1 MKKDVIILAI
11 ETSCDDTSVAVVKN
25 GTEVLSNIV
34 WNQNMTH
41 ERFGGIVPELGARRH
56 LKVINYVI
64 EEAIKSS
71 KIDISE
77 INAVAV
83 NNQKGLIRSL
93 VVGVA
98 AAKAISYSLNIPL
111 ISVHHIEGHIYS
123 NILSHSNLN
132 FPHLCLTVSGGHN
145 LLVVVNNHF
154 EYEII
159 GNTLDD
165 ACGEVFDKVARF
177 LNLGFP
183 GGPVIDKL
191 SKEGDSKKYKFSRP
205 MLDQD
210 NFNFSFS
217 GLKTEITRFYEK
229 NKNNTDLKISDVAA
243 SFQQAVVDTLIG
255 KAIKAVKKY
264 NLNQISVVGGVSAN
278 SRLREEFQKYQSKF
292 GFEVFF
298 PEMSYTTD
306 NAAMIGAVAY
316 YKFVRGDFE
325 DLNLEVFP
333 NRPL

>member
-11 ETSCDDTSVAVVKN
+11 ETSCDDTSFAVVKN

-41 ERFGGIVPELGARRH
+41 EKFGGIVPELGARRH

-71 KIDISE
+71 GVELKDLD
-77 INAVAV
+77 AVAV

-98 AAKAISYSLNIPL
+98 AAKTISFSLNIPL

-123 NILSHSNLN
+123 NILSHSELK

-145 LLVVVNNHF
+145 LLVLVNNHF
-154 EYEII
+154 SYEII

-183 GGPVIDKL
+183 GGPIIDKL
-191 SKEGDSKKYKFSRP
+191 SKEGDSKKYKFPRP

-229 NKNNTDLKISDVAA
+229 NKNNSDLKIVDVAA

-255 KAIKAVKKY
+255 KTIKAAKKF
-264 NLNQISVVGGVSAN
+264 NLTQISVVGGVSAN
-278 SRLREEFQKYQSKF
+278 SKLREDFKNYENKF
-292 GFEVFF
+292 SFKVFF
-298 PEMSYTTD
+298 PEMGYTTD

-316 YKFVRGDFE
+316 YKFLNQSFE

>member
-34 WNQNMTH
+34 WNQNKTH
-41 ERFGGIVPELGARRH
+41 EKFGGIVPELGARRH
-56 LKVINYVI
+56 LKVINYAI
-64 EEAIKSS
+64 DDAIKSS
-71 KIDISE
+71 GIDLKDID
-77 INAVAV
+77 AVAV

-98 AAKAISYSLNIPL
+98 AAKAIAFSLNIPL

-123 NILSHSNLN
+123 NMISHSELK

-145 LLVVVNNHF
+145 LLVLINNHF

-183 GGPVIDKL
+183 GGPIIDRL
-191 SKEGDSKKYKFSRP
+191 SKEGDSKKYKFARP

-217 GLKTEITRFYEK
+217 GLKTELTRFYEK
-229 NKNNTDLKISDVAA
+229 NKNNTEMKISDVAA

-255 KAIKAVKKY
+255 KTIKAAKKY
-264 NLNQISVVGGVSAN
+264 NLNQVSVVGGVSAN
-278 SRLREEFQKYQSKF
+278 SKLREDFKKYESKF
-292 GFEVFF
+292 GFKVFF
-298 PEMSYTTD
+298 PELAYTTD
-306 NAAMIGAVAY
+306 NAAMIGSVAY
-316 YKFVRGDFE
+316 YKFLKGQFE
-325 DLNLEVFP
+325 SLNLEVFP

>member
-34 WNQNMTH
+34 WNQNKTH
-41 ERFGGIVPELGARRH
+41 EKFGGIVPELSARRH
-56 LKVINYVI
+56 LKVINYAI
-64 EEAIKSS
+64 DDAIKSS
-71 KIDISE
+71 GINLKDID
-77 INAVAV
+77 AVAV
-83 NNQKGLIRSL
+83 NNQKGLTRSL

-98 AAKAISYSLNIPL
+98 AAKAIAFSLNIPL

-123 NILSHSNLN
+123 NLISHAELK

-145 LLVVVNNHF
+145 LLVLINNHF
-154 EYEII
+154 EYEVI

-183 GGPVIDKL
+183 GGPIIDKL
-191 SKEGDSKKYKFSRP
+191 SKEGDPKKYKFARP

-229 NKNNTDLKISDVAA
+229 NKDNSQMKISDVAA

-255 KAIKAVKKY
+255 KTIKAVKKY
-264 NLNQISVVGGVSAN
+264 NLNQVSVVGGVSAN
-278 SRLREEFQKYQSKF
+278 SKLREDFKIYESKF
-292 GFEVFF
+292 GFKVFF
-298 PEMSYTTD
+298 PELAYTTD

-316 YKFVRGDFE
+316 YKYLKGQFE
-325 DLNLEVFP
+325 NLNLEVFP

>member
-34 WNQNMTH
+34 WNQNKTH
-41 ERFGGIVPELGARRH
+41 EKFGGIVPELGARRH
-56 LKVINYVI
+56 LKVINYAI
-64 EEAIKSS
+64 DDAIKSS
-71 KIDISE
+71 GIDLKDID
-77 INAVAV
+77 AVAV

-98 AAKAISYSLNIPL
+98 AAKAIAFSLNIPL

-123 NILSHSNLN
+123 NMISHSELK

-145 LLVVVNNHF
+145 LLVLINNHF

-183 GGPVIDKL
+183 GGPIIDKL
-191 SKEGDSKKYKFSRP
+191 SKEGDSKKYKFARP

-217 GLKTEITRFYEK
+217 GLKTELTRFYEK
-229 NKNNTDLKISDVAA
+229 NKDNSEMKISDVAA
-243 SFQQAVVDTLIG
+243 SFQQAIVDTLIG
-255 KAIKAVKKY
+255 KTIKAVKKY
-264 NLNQISVVGGVSAN
+264 NLNQVSVVGGVSAN
-278 SRLREEFQKYQSKF
+278 SKLREDFKKYESKF
-292 GFEVFF
+292 GFKVFF
-298 PEMSYTTD
+298 PELAYTTD

-316 YKFVRGDFE
+316 YKFLKGQFE
-325 DLNLEVFP
+325 NLDLEVFP

>member
-34 WNQNMTH
+34 WNQNKTH
-41 ERFGGIVPELGARRH
+41 EKFGGIVPELSARRH
-56 LKVINYVI
+56 LKVINYAI
-64 EEAIKSS
+64 DDAIKSS
-71 KIDISE
+71 GINLKDID
-77 INAVAV
+77 AVAV

-98 AAKAISYSLNIPL
+98 AAKAIAFSLNIPL

-123 NILSHSNLN
+123 NLISHSELK

-145 LLVVVNNHF
+145 LLVLINNHF
-154 EYEII
+154 EYEVI

-183 GGPVIDKL
+183 GGPIIDKL
-191 SKEGDSKKYKFSRP
+191 SKEGDPKKYKFARP
-205 MLDQD
+205 MLDQE

-229 NKNNTDLKISDVAA
+229 NKDNSQMKISDVAA

-255 KAIKAVKKY
+255 KTIKAVKKY
-264 NLNQISVVGGVSAN
+264 NLNQVSVVGGVSAN
-278 SRLREEFQKYQSKF
+278 SKLREDFKSYESKF
-292 GFEVFF
+292 GFKVFF
-298 PEMSYTTD
+298 PELAYTTD

-316 YKFVRGDFE
+316 YKYLKGQFE
-325 DLNLEVFP
+325 NLNLEVFP